1 MTAPKQTRSSY
12 ALAAQKAASRMKK
25 EKKAVKL
32 TPRIKTAV
40 EHMVFEGM
48 TRRDAAQAVGISDEA
63 MRQALLRPSCLTYMN
78 EQIEVLRTGARPQAL
93 NAVINLMEKSSSDR
107 VKLDAAKYID
117 GMDRTVHTVG
127 ASTHVNVQ
135 VNNNTHIENPGYV
148 IDLSDFS
155 KPVEHKQPHQIDHL
169 GDEHTKSLSFNKD
182 VLTDE

>member
-32 TPRIKTAV
+32 TPRIKQAV

-93 NAVINLMEKSSSDR
+93 NAVITLMEKSSSDR

-127 ASTHVNVQ
+127 ASTVNVQ
-135 VNNNTHIENPGYV
+135 VNNNTKVETAGYV
-148 IDLSDFS
+148 IDLSEYGR
-155 KPVEHKQPHQIDHL
+155 KPQAESTHQIEHL
-169 GDEHTKSLSFNKD
+169 GDEHGKPLSLQRD